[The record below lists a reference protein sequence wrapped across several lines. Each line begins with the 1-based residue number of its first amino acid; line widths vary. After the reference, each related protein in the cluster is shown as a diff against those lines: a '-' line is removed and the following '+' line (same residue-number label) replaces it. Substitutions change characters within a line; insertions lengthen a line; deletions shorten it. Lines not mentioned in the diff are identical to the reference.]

1 MLGGIEMTSSKDV
14 NSQERVL
21 AEALRMASGEKISIS
36 AEADKYGVSKRT
48 ILRDISAIKHS
59 LDDKDIGNSR
69 FFIKYDSQ
77 NNDYQLFDEGI
88 LTSPDALR
96 MLLSLLDNNLR
107 ISSDEFNLIQKSVI
121 QLVASDQRKSL
132 NALLLSAYKNYEPT
146 LHKED
151 AFERLQ
157 QILNGIINYQTIE
170 FSYNKAINKGVPLS
184 VFSEKGI
191 FYVLMYVDNEHKD
204 ESYQIDKIKDI
215 KDLGKEI
222 VVPHDYWSDRLNPE
236 ESYIS

>member
-1 MLGGIEMTSSKDV
+1 MTSSKDM

-21 AEALRMASGEKISIS
+21 AEAIRMVSGEKISVK

-59 LDDKDIGNSR
+59 LDDKDVGNSR

-96 MLLSLLDNNLR
+96 MLLSLLDNNVR
-107 ISSDEFNLIQKSVI
+107 ISSDEFSLIQKSVI

-157 QILNGIINYQTIE
+157 QLLNGIINYQTLE
-170 FSYNKAINKGVPLS
+170 FTYNGVTNKGVPLS
-184 VFSEKGI
+184 VFSEKGT
-191 FYVLMYVDNEHKD
+191 FYVLMYVDDEYKD
-204 ESYQIDKIKDI
+204 MSYQIDKIKSI
-215 KDLGKEI
+215 KNLGKEI
-222 VVPHDYWSDRLNPE
+222 VVPNDYWRSRLNSEE